1 MNIIKTH
8 NKCIKNVR
16 SHSLGLLKEALCFSL
31 KSPLCQSLY
40 FKTMKMSSNLRAA
53 KQLENIGKYSGAISC
68 LEEFLSVNP
77 NYENKEN
84 ISAKIKSLKEK
95 FNNEGDS
102 KIQFNFKPLLE
113 IPKSILE
120 FLFET
125 ILGWLLISTI
135 LGVIYFASTNI

>member
-1 MNIIKTH
+1 
-8 NKCIKNVR
+8 
-16 SHSLGLLKEALCFSL
+16 
-31 KSPLCQSLY
+31 
-40 FKTMKMSSNLRAA
+40 MKMSSNLRAA